1 MTRRGP
7 TIAAALVAAVAVA
20 GCGSSSKSSSSS
32 GSTKP
37 KPTKQKLSAP
47 KIGVAF
53 KSPKPNAKTGKTVT
67 AVVTLTNFKL
77 DPQDVGKAPKPGK
90 GHLHFTM
97 DGGKFDFPKYSG
109 VNGKLAKK
117 LGVAGK
123 YSPSL
128 TPKITYKGLP
138 KGKHSLK
145 VALAN
150 NDHSNAGAS
159 ASVKF
164 TVK

>member
-7 TIAAALVAAVAVA
+7 MVVAAAVAVVAIA
-20 GCGSSSKSSSSS
+20 GCGSSSKSSSSPS
-32 GSTKP
+32 NA
-37 KPTKQKLSAP
+37 KPTPQKLSGP
-47 KIGVAF
+47 KIAVAF
-53 KSPKPNAKTGKTVT
+53 KTPKPNAKTGKTVT

-90 GHLHFTM
+90 GHLHFSM
-97 DGGKFDFPKYSG
+97 DGGKYDFPRYSG
-109 VNGKLAKK
+109 ANGKLAKK

-123 YSPSL
+123 YSPSV

-138 KGKHSLK
+138 KGKHKLM
-145 VALAN
+145 VNLAN
-150 NDHSNAGAS
+150 NDHSNAGAT
-159 ASVKF
+159 ASVNF